1 MLVLTRCEGE
11 ALMIGNEICVTV
23 LGIKGGQVRLGIAA
37 PASVRV
43 LRDELLDGPNGDDHT
58 DDPRISR

>member
-11 ALMIGNEICVTV
+11 ALMIGNDIGVTV
-23 LGIKGGQVRLGIAA
+23 LGIKGGQVRFGIAA

-43 LRDELLDGPNGDDHT
+43 LRDELLDGSNGDDHT
-58 DDPRISR
+58 DDPRIRR

>member
-11 ALMIGNEICVTV
+11 ALIIGDDICITV
-23 LGIKGGQVRLGIAA
+23 LGIKGSQVRLGIDA

-43 LRDELLDGPNGDDHT
+43 LRDELLDGPGDDDRPDH
-58 DDPRISR
+58 PRIGR